1 MRARAR
7 KLKGTSCELR
17 ELGQVGAEE
26 ERGEVVVDEKEGGI
40 YYFIC

>member
-7 KLKGTSCELR
+7 ELKGTSCELR
-17 ELGQVGAEE
+17 ELGQVGAKE
-26 ERGEVVVDEKEGGI
+26 ERGEVVDEKEGGI